1 MTSRTLAAAVC
12 GTLLAV
18 GGSRITAQTKPV
30 TIQMKDGQG
39 QAVGT
44 ATISPDG
51 SGVKIALDVKNLAAG
66 EHAVHV
72 HQVAKCEGPNF
83 ASAGPHFNPEM
94 KKHGL
99 QNPEGA
105 HAGDMNNF
113 TVAADGTSK
122 ATVSN
127 AKVTLGEGA
136 NSLYTGGGTAL
147 VIHAKADDMKTDP
160 AGNAGDRF
168 ACGVIT
174 K

>member
-1 MTSRTLAAAVC
+1 MTSRTVAAAVC
-12 GTLLAV
+12 SALLAV
-18 GGSRITAQTKPV
+18 AGSRVAAQSRGVKV
-30 TIQMKDGQG
+30 DLKDGQG
-39 QAVGT
+39 QAVGS
-44 ATISPDG
+44 ATITPEG
-51 SGVKIALDVKNLAAG
+51 SGVKIALDLKNLGAG
-66 EHAVHV
+66 EHAVHI

-122 ATVSN
+122 ATVTNS
-127 AKVTLGEGA
+127 KVTLGDGA
-136 NSLYTGGGTAL
+136 SSLFTGGGTAL
-147 VIHAKADDMKTDP
+147 VVHAKADDMKTDP